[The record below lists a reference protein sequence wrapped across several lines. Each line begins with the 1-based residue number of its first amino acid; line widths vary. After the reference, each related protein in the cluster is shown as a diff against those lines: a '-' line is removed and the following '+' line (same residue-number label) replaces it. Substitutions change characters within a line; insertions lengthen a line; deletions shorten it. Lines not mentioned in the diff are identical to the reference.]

1 MLQCLAMEELNQ
13 TYYSAFCEIGWRWIF
28 PVQDKPFQDHKQ
40 HYVSALDWC
49 KDRNISIVEGRAD
62 LRLRHTVYVMYHII
76 RFTSREDC
84 LAFTLAYGDLYISTP
99 KEE

>member
-1 MLQCLAMEELNQ
+1 MEELNQ
-13 TYYSAFCEIGWRWIF
+13 PYYSAFCEIGWRWIY
-28 PVQDKPFQDHKQ
+28 PVQDKPFQDHKH
-40 HYVSALDWC
+40 HYVSALQWC
-49 KDRNISIVEGRAD
+49 RDRDISFLLTNMSQHQI
-62 LRLRHTVYVMYHII
+62 YVQYHII

>member
-1 MLQCLAMEELNQ
+1 MEELNQ

-49 KDRNISIVEGRAD
+49 KNRDIDILEGGSDPIRVPY
-62 LRLRHTVYVMYHII
+62 TIYVKYHII
-76 RFTSREDC
+76 RFTNREDC
-84 LAFTLAYGDLYISTP
+84 LAFTLAYGDLYITKP
-99 KEE
+99 VEE